1 MPSPTRPLTVINSAS
16 SITSSAWRLHRA
28 IALMRSKGKTMRY
41 QRLCIILTRGSS
53 LAVYMAGVV
62 SGTTPP
68 QKDEGWL
75 QGTIS
80 TPGAMLTSEGEADE
94 KLREMNETFLAS
106 LEGLGGIEESIRR
119 KKTDSPESPGRE
131 SPTRLGMEGLVR
143 PRYGSAA
150 SQGSG
155 EVTGC
160 LMMFAEGQS
169 PSTRWARA
177 GLVFSSIYFS
187 LCSRSPS
194 YTTFFHIKG

>member
-1 MPSPTRPLTVINSAS
+1 
-16 SITSSAWRLHRA
+16 
-28 IALMRSKGKTMRY
+28 
-41 QRLCIILTRGSS
+41 
-53 LAVYMAGVV
+53 
-62 SGTTPP
+62 
-68 QKDEGWL
+68 
-75 QGTIS
+75 
-80 TPGAMLTSEGEADE
+80 MLTSEGEADE

-160 LMMFAEGQS
+160 LMMFAEG
-169 PSTRWARA
+169 AI
-177 GLVFSSIYFS
+177 SIYSLGSCWTCVLLYIFLFMLSFTIIYNFFS
-187 LCSRSPS
+187 
-194 YTTFFHIKG
+194 Y